1 VRLVTVSHFGP
12 SQDKVVCNECMQ
24 YDSKL
29 DEVVSTSVFVMA
41 GRVVHA
47 VSSWDKTDRH
57 LKERGRLEDE
67 QAKDQ
72 TG

>member
-1 VRLVTVSHFGP
+1 
-12 SQDKVVCNECMQ
+12 MQ

-57 LKERGRLEDE
+57 LKERERLEDE